1 MIAFSPKA
9 LAVVAITMSLS
20 PSALACL
27 RLYGTIYQDFT
38 AEDNGVVTC
47 AGDIDTGDN
56 NLGMFPGCE
65 PGFPSLSQANS
76 FLNVKTATTAT
87 R

>member
-9 LAVVAITMSLS
+9 LAVVAIAMSLS
-20 PSALACL
+20 PTALACL

-56 NLGMFPGCE
+56 NLGMVLAVNLVFHLYPKLIL
-65 PGFPSLSQANS
+65 SLM
-76 FLNVKTATTAT
+76 
-87 R
+87 

>member
-1 MIAFSPKA
+1 MIAFSRNA
-9 LAVVAITMSLS
+9 LAAVAITMSLS

-38 AEDNGVVTC
+38 AEDNGVNTC
-47 AGDIDTGDN
+47 VGTIETGDN

-65 PGFPSLSQANS
+65 PRFTSSSRADS
-76 FLNVKTATTAT
+76 FLNVKTASTAT